1 LWEKEPD
8 TLPNEVGGYWEENS
22 NLGPNPLI
30 LSYVMGDKRRTHLNL
45 HLTEGIV
52 RIAVGILL
60 LTGTAL
66 DMQSWKGRKP
76 DRSIEGV
83 KEARTKQSGL
93 ILHCGSVQ

>member
-1 LWEKEPD
+1 
-8 TLPNEVGGYWEENS
+8 
-22 NLGPNPLI
+22 
-30 LSYVMGDKRRTHLNL
+30 MGDKRRTHLNL

-52 RIAVGILL
+52 RTAVGILL

-66 DMQSWKGRKP
+66 EMQSWKARKP

-93 ILHCGSVQ
+93 LLHCIVVFKAQSPRSPVNGELKDNIALLLSLA